1 MKTPYT
7 HKIEHPYIHNGK
19 IVPLDLQ
26 KGIKALRIDID
37 DAEGKTVGYAI
48 GMSGNQG
55 YGPIEDVEANA
66 RLFAAAP
73 DLLIA
78 LEKAET
84 LLNSLRQYLPKSIQ
98 NSDRFNFENTLAN
111 VIKPAIQKAK

>member
-26 KGIKALRIDID
+26 NGIKALRINVD

-55 YGPIEDVEANA
+55 YGPIEEVEANA

-73 DLLIA
+73 DLLEA
-78 LEKAET
+78 LENLLAYLGPEAEQET
-84 LLNSLRQYLPKSIQ
+84 AVKQ
-98 NSDRFNFENTLAN
+98 A
-111 VIKPAIQKAK
+111 IKAIQKAG